1 MSAISEGVPPSKR
14 KMAASKAKE
23 PKGGSAKEGEEPPID
38 IWQDCLRK
46 FDEDSA
52 PQAEEAGEDGVS
64 TAGSNEPYTLL
75 VLGDTDAGKWT
86 LANHLRKVSGKKT
99 FPKKLPGV
107 PLSYTYVA
115 IEDEDGP
122 AGARSSSSS
131 SSRQVPSSSSS
142 GPPFRFPPP
151 LPALSESVL
160 APCCLSACL
169 HVRSCAAEGY
179 RMNTWVL
186 DKPEA
191 MPRFLTTA
199 LASSGGFNQGQQGEE
214 QDKEELG
221 EGEAEPE
228 PEVQVVEETDGRDAA
243 TSALD
248 DPALLA
254 PMLERSVAIVCVD
267 LSKPWNTWVKAVS
280 DETKAVL
287 AKIDAVD
294 RKAATRVRATLK
306 ERVQK
311 VSYTQPPAEGEE
323 APADSA
329 SAVQRLAGDSMEE
342 LGSTYEGV
350 PLIVVPC
357 KSDEINDWPAKLN
370 FQDAHIDYVKAH
382 LRKICLGCGAG
393 LVYTSAKQD
402 TNIDKL
408 RTYLLS
414 RVVPGKAPPALNDE
428 DTALDQTATYVPA
441 GTDTVKKID
450 SLLEVIFG
458 AHHPGKAM
466 ALTGDTSMYPKLEQ
480 HIISEIKRL
489 AREDGDL
496 QQSYDSDGEVTTAAM
511 LSGIK
516 NWMAH
521 CIDGAITKEKDVPE
535 ALTTEVNRVLGVGLA
550 TEDKGSY
557 VPMPVEEAAQQDG
570 SKKINVENFLK
581 NLRGSAKEITAFE
594 WVVMDPNTRAKA
606 VDTRVE
612 VVDDQDFLAAV
623 AKMEP
628 DKEVARTS
636 VRSMPTS
643 MSSPARTPGKKAG
656 GGDDLK
662 TDAADFF
669 NAIAAKPAAGKGRK
683 VRSPLRIGPVEMPG
697 PSRLPPS
704 P

>member
-1 MSAISEGVPPSKR
+1 
-14 KMAASKAKE
+14 
-23 PKGGSAKEGEEPPID
+23 
-38 IWQDCLRK
+38 
-46 FDEDSA
+46 
-52 PQAEEAGEDGVS
+52 
-64 TAGSNEPYTLL
+64 
-75 VLGDTDAGKWT
+75 
-86 LANHLRKVSGKKT
+86 
-99 FPKKLPGV
+99 
-107 PLSYTYVA
+107 
-115 IEDEDGP
+115 
-122 AGARSSSSS
+122 
-131 SSRQVPSSSSS
+131 
-142 GPPFRFPPP
+142 
-151 LPALSESVL
+151 
-160 APCCLSACL
+160 
-169 HVRSCAAEGY
+169 
-179 RMNTWVL
+179 MNTWVL

-199 LASSGGFNQGQQGEE
+199 LASSGGFNQGQEAEE
-214 QDKEELG
+214 QDEEDLG

-254 PMLERSVAIVCVD
+254 PMLERSVAIICVD
-267 LSKPWNTWVKAVS
+267 LSKPWNVAQSLNTWVKAVS

-287 AKIDAVD
+287 DKIDSVD

-311 VSYTQPPAEGEE
+311 ASYTQPPAEGEE
-323 APADSA
+323 APADSV

-408 RTYLLS
+408 RSYLLS
-414 RVVPGKAPPALNDE
+414 RVVPGKAPPTLNDE
-428 DTALDQTATYVPA
+428 DTALDQTATFVPA

-458 AHHPGKAM
+458 THHPKKPM

-480 HIISEIKRL
+480 HITAEIKRL
-489 AREDGDL
+489 AREDAEL
-496 QQSYDSDGEVTTAAM
+496 QQSYDNDGQVTTTAM

-521 CIDGAITKEKDVPE
+521 CLDGGIMKETDVPE
-535 ALTTEVNRVLGVGLA
+535 ALTTEVNRVLGAGLA
-550 TEDKGSY
+550 TEDKGTY
-557 VPMPVEEAAQQDG
+557 VPMAAEEAAKQDG
-570 SKKINVENFLK
+570 SKTINVEDFLTK
-581 NLRGSAKEITAFE
+581 VRGAAKEITAFE

-612 VVDDQDFLAAV
+612 VVDDQDFLAKV

-628 DKEVARTS
+628 DKEVARAS
-636 VRSMPTS
+636 VRSLPAGV
-643 MSSPARTPGKKAG
+643 SSPARTAAKKAGGGG

-662 TDAADFF
+662 TDAAAFF
-669 NAIAAKPAAGKGRK
+669 SGIAAKPAKARK
-683 VRSPLRIGPVEMPG
+683 VRG
-697 PSRLPPS
+697 PSRLRSTSLGNRTNNAPCN
-704 P
+704 